1 MQIRAFNPEADYEK
15 LAALHNAVWPDYPI
29 TVEELRARDDQR
41 EAKIRHHRLLAE
53 KEGQLVAQGR
63 IGNSSWSYDPRK
75 FNLGLDVLPE
85 FRQQGIGQALLAA
98 LEERVADTQPL
109 QFGADAREDQPHSV
123 EFLIKR
129 GFVECMRA
137 WESRLKVDS
146 VDLALFADTR
156 QKPGQYG
163 VRLTDLATLIAEEG
177 EAAFPKLY
185 DMEAE
190 CALDVPRPEGEVPTI
205 PEYDVWR
212 EQVRKS
218 VRFNPECQFIAIAP
232 DGAYVGI
239 SMLFPPKA
247 GNYLDTGLTGVRRAY
262 RRQGI
267 ALALKC
273 MAVEYARAQG
283 VPEIRTDNAQS
294 NRAML
299 SINEAL
305 GFEKQPAWI
314 IYEKRLVPGDS
325 PTGA

>member
-1 MQIRAFNPEADYEK
+1 MTIREFNPELDYEK
-15 LAALHNAVWPDYPI
+15 LAALHNTVWPDYQV
-29 TVEELRARDDQR
+29 TVEELKARDDQR

-53 KEGQLVAQGR
+53 KEGQVVAQGR

-75 FNLGLDVLPE
+75 FYVGLDVLPE
-85 FRQQGIGQALLAA
+85 FRQRGIGQSLLAA

-109 QFGADAREDQPHSV
+109 QYSADAREDKPESV
-123 EFLIKR
+123 GFLTKR

-137 WESRLKVDS
+137 WESRLQVDS
-146 VDLALFADTR
+146 VDLAPFADAR
-156 QKPGQYG
+156 QKPREHGI
-163 VRLTDLATLIAEEG
+163 RLTDLATLLAEEG
-177 EAAFPKLY
+177 EETFVKLY

-190 CALDVPRPEGEVPTI
+190 CDKDVPRPEGEVATV
-205 PEYDVWR
+205 PEYAVWR
-212 EQVRKS
+212 EQLRKS
-218 VRFNPECQFIAIAP
+218 VRFKPECQFIAVAP
-232 DGAYVGI
+232 DGQHVGI

-262 RRQGI
+262 RRKGI

-314 IYEKRLVPGDS
+314 IYEKKV
-325 PTGA
+325 